1 MTVLNP
7 PVPRRARRSN
17 SLKNIKRLLDFKGVT
32 FDPGDEMF
40 RMYEVSRHLSRIG
53 FAQGNFSPYDPAADD
68 LQTRHNN
75 TILPVSLRDPRLPPP
90 YGAWRENFF
99 RARLLTLISYADGL
113 GVKFHSEGI
122 GGHTEE
128 LIPGAK
134 ARLVW
139 ENHEVGEYIRVLHW
153 LPYYIE
159 HQPAL
164 LHKMVSHAR
173 EVEPF
178 FNVVDQ
184 LQRLDEEKQR
194 RYVRTVGRAQAEINR
209 QIAAQYPDYADVSIA
224 TKGSVPQPLT
234 TNWCF
239 PEAA

>member
-1 MTVLNP
+1 MTVRNP
-7 PVPRRARRSN
+7 PVRRPRRSN
-17 SLKNIKRLLDFKGVT
+17 SLKDIKRLLDTSGVT

-40 RMYEVSRHLSRIG
+40 RMYEVSKHLSRIG
-53 FAQGNFSPYDPAADD
+53 FAQGNFSPYDPMADD

-75 TILPVSLRDPRLPPP
+75 TILPVSLRDARRPPP

-113 GVKFHSEGI
+113 GVAFHPEGI

-134 ARLVW
+134 AELVW
-139 ENHEVGEYIRVLHW
+139 QNHEVGEYVRVLHW

-164 LHKMVSHAR
+164 LHKLVAYVS
-173 EVEPF
+173 F
-178 FNVVDQ
+178 G
-184 LQRLDEEKQR
+184 LQ
-194 RYVRTVGRAQAEINR
+194 Y
-209 QIAAQYPDYADVSIA
+209 
-224 TKGSVPQPLT
+224 
-234 TNWCF
+234 
-239 PEAA
+239 